1 MAVIESYAPSMQSE
15 GAAGRRPSR
24 ASTAFTLV
32 EIMIAVA
39 VVGLLASVA
48 GTNYL
53 EFVHKARVARAVA
66 EIKSLSTVIDG
77 MVVDQETPYPNT
89 LAEIE
94 NVPTVDPWGR
104 PYRYLRIAGVTF
116 SKKGT
121 NPVRKDRFLV
131 PLNTDYDLYSDGA
144 DGLSKPPLSAPESAD
159 DVVRASNGR
168 YIGLG
173 DFY

>member
-1 MAVIESYAPSMQSE
+1 MIGSHARPILPER
-15 GAAGRRPSR
+15 AAGRRPSHAR
-24 ASTAFTLV
+24 TAYTLV
-32 EIMIAVA
+32 ELVVAVA
-39 VVGLLASVA
+39 IVGLLASMA

-53 EFVHKARVARAVA
+53 EFVHRARVARAVA

-77 MVVDQETPYPNT
+77 MVVEEETPYPNS

-94 NVPTVDPWGR
+94 SVPTIDPWGR

-159 DVVRASNGR
+159 DVVRASNGG
-168 YIGLG
+168 YLGLG
-173 DFY
+173 EFY